1 MLASRRRTMLTS
13 QSPCE
18 RLAPAVSGS
27 IKRTRLQQGI
37 AVFAA
42 LLLAFGGSASRA
54 QSMPWINPQVLST
67 TTGTDV
73 MSIVLQ
79 DKAASAGEADEDAVS
94 GPAKGRTATGRQDAG
109 QAAAVDFRYR
119 YSPVR
124 TQQNLR
130 SFLARAPNPAAR
142 GDLERMLAAQPT
154 LMDDIRASIGPYGLD
169 THNVADAYAMWWM
182 NAWLVANKRDE
193 VPDAA
198 TVEAVKRQVRI
209 AFAATPDF
217 AKTSDAERQEYA
229 EALLLQATMLGSAF
243 EQLKND
249 PRMLDQLA
257 NAAHQG
263 AKASGIDLSRMSLT
277 QSGFVP
283 REAK

>member
-1 MLASRRRTMLTS
+1 MTRGSQQPALPATTANPASGVSLSFRYEGIAMVKNALFCLVGFALLFVPGNALGQYVGPWDLGTSLTTQTMIDNAINESLAESLFSQPAPQDYSRNGL
-13 QSPCE
+13 Q
-18 RLAPAVSGS
+18 APAL
-27 IKRTRLQQGI
+27 T
-37 AVFAA
+37 
-42 LLLAFGGSASRA
+42 
-54 QSMPWINPQVLST
+54 NPPVPES
-67 TTGTDV
+67 
-73 MSIVLQ
+73 SF
-79 DKAASAGEADEDAVS
+79 S
-94 GPAKGRTATGRQDAG
+94 
-109 QAAAVDFRYR
+109 YR
-119 YSPVR
+119 YSSQR
-124 TQQNLR
+124 TQANLR
-130 SFLARAPNPAAR
+130 SFIARTRDPAAR
-142 GDLERMLAAQPT
+142 ANLEQMLAAQPR
-154 LMDDIRASIGPYGLD
+154 LMDDIAASAKNAGFDP
-169 THNVADAYAMWWM
+169 HNVPDAYAMWWM

-198 TVEAVKRQVRI
+198 TVEAVKRQVRN

-243 EQLKND
+243 EQMKGD